1 MSNDSSIN
9 RSINV
14 NGGSQVGVIS
24 GGDNAQIK
32 LDALH
37 FNHLA
42 GDNPSG
48 KERLTQLV
56 TELNRLLEQVPE
68 EKKAD
73 AEAVATL
80 TEDLVS
86 KADVPA
92 PNKPLVRITA
102 EGMKEAAGALA
113 GVVPAAVT
121 IVNDITELIA
131 GMLK

>member
-1 MSNDSSIN
+1 MSNDSTSN
-9 RSINV
+9 RSVAV
-14 NGGSQVGVIS
+14 NGGSKVGVIS
-24 GGDNAQIK
+24 TGDNAQIN

-37 FNHLA
+37 FSHLA
-42 GDNPSG
+42 GNEPGD

-68 EKKAD
+68 EKRAD

-102 EGMKEAAGALA
+102 DGMKEAAGALA

>member
-1 MSNDSSIN
+1 MSADSKSN
-9 RSINV
+9 ASVNV
-14 NGGSQVGVIS
+14 SGGSQVGVIS
-24 GGDNAQIK
+24 TGDNARID

-42 GDNPSG
+42 GNEPGD

-56 TELNRLLEQVPE
+56 TELNQLLEQVPE

-80 TEDLVS
+80 TEDLIQ
-86 KADVPA
+86 KADAPK
-92 PNKPLVRITA
+92 PNKTLIRITA
-102 EGMKEAAGALA
+102 DGMKEAAGALA
-113 GVVPAAVT
+113 AVVPAAVK
-121 IVNDITELIA
+121 IVNDITGLVA

>member
-1 MSNDSSIN
+1 MSNDSTSN
-9 RSINV
+9 RSVAV

-24 GGDNAQIK
+24 TGDNAQIN

-37 FNHLA
+37 FSHLA
-42 GDNPSG
+42 GNEPGD

-68 EKKAD
+68 EKRAD

-102 EGMKEAAGALA
+102 DGMKEAAGALA

>member
-1 MSNDSSIN
+1 MSNDSTSN
-9 RSINV
+9 RSVTV
-14 NGGSQVGVIS
+14 NGSQVGVIS
-24 GGDNAQIK
+24 TGDNAQIN

-42 GDNPSG
+42 GNEPGD
-48 KERLTQLV
+48 KEKLTQLV
-56 TELNRLLEQVPE
+56 TELNQLLTQVPE
-68 EKKAD
+68 ENKAD

-80 TEDLVS
+80 TEDLVK
-86 KADVPA
+86 KADAPT

-102 EGMKEAAGALA
+102 DGMKEAAGALA